1 MKNLSLWGQKLCLI
15 LGGIMAGVF
24 VGELALHLGGIKGL
38 KKPTDPVS
46 FDSYRLDDP
55 AGWSLKPGASFEWQ
69 GEGDRSFIRANKDG
83 LRDREHTKEKPPK
96 TFRIAV
102 LGDSF
107 AEALQVPMENTFWWK
122 MRKQLNKQCTALG
135 DRKVEVINFGVQG
148 YGTDQELI
156 TLRHKVWQ
164 YSPDLVILAFLPG
177 NDIINNSKKLEFS
190 QRKPFFVYKNGELV
204 LDKSGLNISQRQHN
218 YLEFSSV
225 DYLPTWLVNH
235 SRILRLVRQI
245 DLNNKKRLVDA
256 ADKKRSANN
265 FQEPIDP
272 VWKEAWQVTEGLI
285 TLMNQEV
292 KTKKADFMILI
303 LSSGVQ
309 VNPEPMM
316 RQSYVKRFG
325 IKDLYYPNQRIKA
338 LGDRL
343 NITTLDT
350 VPRLREYAETNKTC
364 VHGFPNAMHCDGH
377 WNSQGHEQV
386 AQLMAENLCDR
397 FKAEAA
403 DSTNN
408 NALVKQK

>member
-1 MKNLSLWGQKLCLI
+1 MKKLSLWGQKLSLI
-15 LGGIMAGVF
+15 LGGIMAGF
-24 VGELALHLGGIKGL
+24 FLGELVLHLGGIKGIE
-38 KKPTDPVS
+38 KPVDPLS
-46 FDSYRLDDP
+46 FNSYRLDDP

-69 GEGDRSFIRANKDG
+69 GEGDRSFIKANKDG

-96 TFRIAV
+96 IFRIAV

-122 MRKQLNKQCTALG
+122 MRKKLNKECSVLG

-164 YSPDLVILAFLPG
+164 YSPDLVLLAFLPG
-177 NDIINNSKKLEFS
+177 NDIINNSKELEWS
-190 QRKPFFVYKNGELV
+190 KRKPFFVYKNGELV
-204 LDKSGLNISQRQHN
+204 PDMSWLKMSPREHN

-235 SRILRLVRQI
+235 SRILRLVRQV
-245 DLNNKKRLVDA
+245 DLNNRKRRVDA
-256 ADKKRSANN
+256 AEKKRAANN
-265 FQEPIDP
+265 FQEPIDL

-285 TLMNQEV
+285 TLMSQEV
-292 KTKKADFMILI
+292 KAKKADFMVLI
-303 LSSGVQ
+303 LSSGLQ
-309 VNPEPMM
+309 VNPDPIVRE
-316 RQSYVKRFG
+316 RYIKKFG
-325 IKDLYYPNQRIKA
+325 IKDLYYPNRRIKTF
-338 LGDRL
+338 GDRL

-350 VPRLREYAETNKTC
+350 VPRLREYAEKNKIC

-386 AQLMAENLCDR
+386 AQLTAQHLCDK
-397 FKAEAA
+397 FKAEAS
-403 DSTNN
+403 DSTKN
-408 NALVKQK
+408 NAMLK